1 MEQKKKRKSISERLN
16 STLRPEYRAQI
27 MAGWS
32 ANITAR
38 TDETLNLAY
47 NAHLTGNTAEL
58 SEHLRDLSRF
68 IRQSMSAVPNIT
80 RILQG
85 QTRTTQPKDK
95 ENGREEEQ
103 S

>member
-1 MEQKKKRKSISERLN
+1 MEQKKKKSRSIRDRLTG
-16 STLRPEYRAQI
+16 TLKPEIRAEI
-27 MAGWS
+27 MAQWS

-47 NAHLTGNTAEL
+47 NAHIANDTEALGEY
-58 SEHLRDLSRF
+58 LRDLSRF

-85 QTRTTQPKDK
+85 QAKRK
-95 ENGREEEQ
+95 EGE
-103 S
+103 

>member
-27 MAGWS
+27 MADWS

-38 TDETLNLAY
+38 TDETLNLAF

-58 SEHLRDLSRF
+58 GEHLRDLSRF

-85 QTRTTQPKDK
+85 QPKK
-95 ENGREEEQ
+95 EESE
-103 S
+103 

>member
-27 MAGWS
+27 MADWS

-85 QTRTTQPKDK
+85 QPKKASDNDAETCQTESK
-95 ENGREEEQ
+95 P
-103 S
+103 

>member
-1 MEQKKKRKSISERLN
+1 MEQKKPKSRSVTDRLK
-16 STLRPEYRAQI
+16 STLKPDVRAII
-27 MAGWS
+27 MEKWS

-47 NAHLTGNTAEL
+47 NAHLANDTEALGEY
-58 SEHLRDLSRF
+58 LRDLSRF

-85 QTRTTQPKDK
+85 QAKNK
-95 ENGREEEQ
+95 EGE
-103 S
+103 

>member
-1 MEQKKKRKSISERLN
+1 MVKKRSISEK
-16 STLRPEYRAQI
+16 LRDSKSPEWTAKL
-27 MAGWS
+27 MADWS

-58 SEHLRDLSRF
+58 GEHLRDLSRF

-85 QTRTTQPKDK
+85 QPKQQT
-95 ENGREEEQ
+95 EEE
-103 S
+103 

>member
-1 MEQKKKRKSISERLN
+1 MNQKNSKKAKSISERLR
-16 STLRPEYRAQI
+16 STLSPEVRAEI
-27 MAGWS
+27 MAQWS

-47 NAHLTGNTAEL
+47 NAHLANDTEALGEY
-58 SEHLRDLSRF
+58 LRELSRF

-85 QTRTTQPKDK
+85 QAKNK
-95 ENGREEEQ
+95 EGE
-103 S
+103 